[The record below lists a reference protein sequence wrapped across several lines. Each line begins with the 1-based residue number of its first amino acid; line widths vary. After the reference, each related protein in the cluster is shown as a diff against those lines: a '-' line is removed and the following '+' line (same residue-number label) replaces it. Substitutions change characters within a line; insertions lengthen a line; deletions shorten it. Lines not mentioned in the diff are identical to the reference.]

1 MKEGPPIP
9 KIVSEALR
17 EDSYTEPVKPVVPG
31 LGKSSAPDPVFLSL
45 ILLVGI
51 GSLLF
56 WLGGGRWS
64 RRRKPP
70 SRRWRFGRPPAADR
84 QREDPLLPPEP
95 PPTLLPRSPHETLHD
110 RPYLRRILEAELE
123 GQAVDGARPAGT
135 PPQVGPSPEVGS
147 SQGQGSPGSG
157 ESDRP

>member
-1 MKEGPPIP
+1 MQEGPPIP
-9 KIVSEALR
+9 KIASEALR
-17 EDSYTEPVKPVVPG
+17 EDSYTEPIKPNVPG

-70 SRRWRFGRPPAADR
+70 DR
-84 QREDPLLPPEP
+84 QREDPILPPEP
-95 PPTLLPRSPHETLHD
+95 PPTLLPRSHHESLHD
-110 RPYLRRILEAELE
+110 RPYLRRILQAELE
-123 GQAVDGARPAGT
+123 GQSVDGARPAGT
-135 PPQVGPSPEVGS
+135 PPQLGPSPEVGS